1 MRLLKW
7 IKALPSSCSVYL
19 NSIALL
25 CQKAQGVLQNAI
37 FHSTKSGFC
46 HYVGTGSRLPVSDS
60 SRDVSVHMREM
71 EGQFC

>member
-7 IKALPSSCSVYL
+7 IKALPSGCGVYL

-25 CQKAQGVLQNAI
+25 YQKAQSVLQSAI

-46 HYVGTGSRLPVSDS
+46 HCVGTGSRVPVSDS
-60 SRDVSVHMREM
+60 SRDVSAHMREM
-71 EGQFC
+71 EGQFY